1 MSTVRIASCTLAGV
15 VSVGFPLWSGSPALL
30 VERKQSE
37 SCDPVGSKRSFG
49 QPCLLL
55 PVRDRGG
62 AKNRQRRG
70 TPRRCC
76 TPLALSSTK
85 SAGEPTHRN
94 RFAGQVCHERRA
106 RSLSD
111 QGCGAHV
118 RPGEADALA

>member
-76 TPLALSSTK
+76 TPTGLELHQKCGRALGVEGSLKNPGTP
-85 SAGEPTHRN
+85 GGRN
-94 RFAGQVCHERRA
+94 GTET
-106 RSLSD
+106 
-111 QGCGAHV
+111 
-118 RPGEADALA
+118 